1 MVYWHENCLL
11 PSCVSSPLKGAER
24 GGKDF
29 IIMAITKKD
38 VEYIANLSRL
48 TITEEEKEEY
58 TKQLSEILEHVNR
71 LQKLNTDNI
80 EPTFYTVDMKN
91 VMRDDV
97 NEPVLDRQK
106 VFDMAPSI
114 ESNGFK
120 VPKII

>member
-1 MVYWHENCLL
+1 
-11 PSCVSSPLKGAER
+11 
-24 GGKDF
+24 
-29 IIMAITKKD
+29 MAITKKD

-48 TITEEEKEEY
+48 EITEEEKEEY

-80 EPTFYTVDMKN
+80 EPTFYTIDMKN
-91 VMRDDV
+91 VMREDK
-97 NEPVLDRQK
+97 NEPCVDRKK
-106 VFDMAPSI
+106 VFDAAPSI

>member
-1 MVYWHENCLL
+1 
-11 PSCVSSPLKGAER
+11 
-24 GGKDF
+24 
-29 IIMAITKKD
+29 MAITKKD

-71 LQKLNTDNI
+71 LQKLDTDNI
-80 EPTFYTVDMKN
+80 EPTFYTVEMKN

-97 NEPVLDRQK
+97 NEPVVDRQK
-106 VFDMAPSI
+106 VFDAAPSI
-114 ESNGFK
+114 ENNGFK